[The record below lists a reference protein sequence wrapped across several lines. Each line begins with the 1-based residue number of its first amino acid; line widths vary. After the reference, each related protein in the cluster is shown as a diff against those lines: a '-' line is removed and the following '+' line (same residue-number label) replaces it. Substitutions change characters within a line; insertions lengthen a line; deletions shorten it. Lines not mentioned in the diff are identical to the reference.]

1 MKVYLSPNKPKTT
14 IVEHEVNGELMQ
26 LEFNNN
32 TLAKTA
38 FVVAVNEENPIF
50 THLNRYLEKLPV
62 SRQYEIF
69 DIIAQLQEEIEGS
82 PTLEVANAKLT
93 IGFQHLFDRIN
104 YFEIRELVVNDRE
117 FNKDITMPSPEN
129 IKMEYEG
136 VSDNYTK
143 EKTYI
148 YSDYQN
154 LIALIIQSRIMFPIW
169 AHYIEIFSAS
179 LGTEHKEHEAFK
191 LIKESMLY
199 NNPAMQKL
207 CAYVEAVTPEEGS
220 KAAIIAGVSSEDYP
234 EYNLAL
240 VMVRKICTMEIRN
253 PGERSPVLVMHISTH
268 VREKITNNDKKYG
281 SIIADKIGQDIK
293 SSSEERQISMMER
306 FKIREQLTV
315 GQRVFLIESVSDPYV
330 IAGQMKPG
338 FNQQLLK
345 QVLTETFRMEKKPVE
360 NVQKIILRNMISII
374 APNKVVTLMKRDI
387 LLKNLSVCA
396 AVLIEEG
403 FPEIAQF
410 CTATVVNAEG
420 NATIATD
427 QHQNKV
433 TAELRERMLAL
444 MPYQRSGRSKTA
456 VSPIADNIDL
466 IFKEITGKV
475 WHSNLPESI
484 INTNGGP
491 VIRRI
496 KIPANLRIRLTE
508 WAIYVANRTSPVA
521 NVEDKLNSLT
531 Y

>member
-1 MKVYLSPNKPKTT
+1 MRVFLSPNKPKTT
-14 IVEHEVNGELMQ
+14 VIEHLINGEPVQ

-50 THLNRYLEKLPV
+50 THLNRYLAKLPV
-62 SRQYEIF
+62 AKQYEIF
-69 DIIAQLQEEIEGS
+69 DIIAQLQEVIEGS
-82 PTLEVANAKLT
+82 PTLKDANDKLM
-93 IGFQHLFDRIN
+93 IGFRHLFERIN
-104 YFEIRELVVNDRE
+104 YDEIRELVIKDRD
-117 FNKDITMPSPEN
+117 FNRDITMPAPEN
-129 IKMEYEG
+129 IKMEYED

-143 EKTYI
+143 EKTYT
-148 YSDYQN
+148 YPDYQN

-169 AHYIEIFSAS
+169 AHYIEIFSSS
-179 LGTEHKEHEAFK
+179 LGTEYKEHEAFK
-191 LIKESMLY
+191 LIKESLFY
-199 NNPAMQKL
+199 TNPAMQKL
-207 CAYVEAVTPEEGS
+207 CAYVDAVTPEEGS

-253 PGERSPVLVMHISTH
+253 PGERHPVLVMHIATH
-268 VREKITNNDKKYG
+268 VREKITNNDKKQG
-281 SIIADKIGQDIK
+281 SIISDKIGQDIK
-293 SSSEERQISMMER
+293 ASSEERQISMMER
-306 FKIREQLTV
+306 FKIRDQLTV
-315 GQRVFLIESVSDPYV
+315 GQRVFLVESVSDPYV
-330 IAGQMKPG
+330 VGAQLKP
-338 FNQQLLK
+338 NLNMQLLK
-345 QVLTETFRMEKKPVE
+345 AVITETNRMEKKPVE
-360 NVQKIILRNMISII
+360 NVQKIILRNMIAII

-387 LLKNLSVCA
+387 LLKNLAVCA

-410 CTATVVNAEG
+410 CTATTVNAEG

-433 TAELRERMLAL
+433 TAELRDRMLAL

-466 IFKEITGKV
+466 IFKEITSKV

-508 WAIYVANRTSPVA
+508 WAIYVANRTSPTV
-521 NVEDKLNSLT
+521 NIEDKLNSLT
-531 Y
+531 F